1 MKKINHIINKVFA
14 TYTKKKKKKKKKLVP
29 VKMLKNTIKSDI
41 IVIIKEDMEVLLIKF
56 VI

>member
-14 TYTKKKKKKKKKLVP
+14 TYTKKKKKKKLVP
-29 VKMLKNTIKSDI
+29 VIMIKNTIKSDI

>member
-14 TYTKKKKKKKKKLVP
+14 TYTKKKKKLVP
-29 VKMLKNTIKSDI
+29 VIMIKNTIKSDI